1 MTILACGFLASHGGS
16 SMQAIIDACKDGRLT
31 AKPCVVTSNDPD
43 CTGSKN
49 ARIG

>member
-1 MTILACGFLASHGGS
+1 MTILEFGIPASHGGS
-16 SMQAIIDACKDGRLT
+16 SMQATIDACRDGRLT

-43 CTGSKN
+43 CTGSRN